1 MRRLL
6 FSVLFSAALGSGL
19 CSFSYGR
26 AIQTAPNARAAL
38 PFAAPFALF
47 SSFSAAALALSL
59 VSLAQRDAL

>member
-1 MRRLL
+1 MRQLL

-26 AIQTAPNARAAL
+26 AIQTAPSMRTAEPL
-38 PFAAPFALF
+38 AAPFLLF

-59 VSLAQRDAL
+59 VSLTERDAL